1 MMIKVSNLSFS
12 YRKPH
17 VQLFNNF
24 SLDLEPGCTYGLL
37 GKNGAGKSTLVY
49 LMAGLL
55 TPTSGEVLFH
65 DTNVRRRLPITTSDM
80 FLIPEEFQLPDTSLS
95 DFVRL
100 NAPFYPKF
108 SHEDLQRYL
117 AVFEMES
124 AMRLK
129 SLSMG
134 QKKKVYMAFALA
146 TNTGVLIMDEPTN
159 GLDIPSKSQFRKA
172 IAQSMTPEK
181 TILISTHQVR
191 DVDAIFDHILIIDR
205 SKVLLSASVSE
216 ISRRLSFKV
225 NGDASKAL
233 YVRPGING
241 QVVMEQNLDGE
252 ETIIDVEMLFNAT
265 VSAPEEIN
273 QIFNPSK

>member
-1 MMIKVSNLSFS
+1 M
-12 YRKPH
+12 
-17 VQLFNNF
+17 QLFNNF

-205 SKVLLSASVSE
+205 SKVLLNASVSE

>member
-205 SKVLLSASVSE
+205 SKVLLNASVSE

-265 VSAPEEIN
+265 VSAPEEVN